1 MLATYL
7 KLWTNDLEIHCY
19 ADDSQLYLSFC
30 PNDNA
35 NHEAALARIERCI
48 GDIPNWMLN
57 DNLKLNDD
65 KTEFMII
72 GTLQQLAKVS
82 INSLCVGTATIIPV
96 SSARNLGSWFD
107 SMLTIAIH
115 ISKTCNSAFYYLYNL
130 RRIRKYLSKDNTKT
144 LIHAFISSRV
154 DYCNSLLYGLPEYQL
169 NKLQRACAEHVC

>member
-1 MLATYL
+1 
-7 KLWTNDLEIHCY
+7 
-19 ADDSQLYLSFC
+19 
-30 PNDNA
+30 
-35 NHEAALARIERCI
+35 
-48 GDIPNWMLN
+48 
-57 DNLKLNDD
+57 
-65 KTEFMII
+65 MII

-130 RRIRKYLSKDNTKT
+130 RRIRKHLSKDNTKT
-144 LIHAFISSRV
+144 LVHAFISIRI

-169 NKLQRACAEHVC
+169 SKLQRACAEHVC